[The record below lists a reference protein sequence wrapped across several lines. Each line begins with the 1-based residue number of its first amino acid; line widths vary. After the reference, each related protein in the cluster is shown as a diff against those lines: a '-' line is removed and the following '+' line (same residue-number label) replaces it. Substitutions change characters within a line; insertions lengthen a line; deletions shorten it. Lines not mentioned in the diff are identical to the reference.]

1 MALSM
6 TFCSSECTL
15 SLANSSRELQQL
27 QTNHRLGLFNEFS
40 QSCGV
45 FFLDACTTAHHSKEK
60 SVCYSLDLG
69 RMSHRDRCLW
79 LCGWQHKGAVGGLL
93 EVDGPGSNLLKKRFN
108 SLAHC
113 TLPSAAGLPLLWKP
127 VISLIPHHTSPIFLV
142 CSFSSSIVS

>member
-6 TFCSSECTL
+6 TFCNFECTL
-15 SLANSSRELQQL
+15 SSANSCRELQQL

-45 FFLDACTTAHHSKEK
+45 FFPDACTTAHHSKEK
-60 SVCYSLDLG
+60 SVCYNLDLG
-69 RMSHRDRCLW
+69 RMSHRDRQGG
-79 LCGWQHKGAVGGLL
+79 CGWQLKGAVGGLL

-113 TLPSAAGLPLLWKP
+113 IFPSAAGLPLLWEP